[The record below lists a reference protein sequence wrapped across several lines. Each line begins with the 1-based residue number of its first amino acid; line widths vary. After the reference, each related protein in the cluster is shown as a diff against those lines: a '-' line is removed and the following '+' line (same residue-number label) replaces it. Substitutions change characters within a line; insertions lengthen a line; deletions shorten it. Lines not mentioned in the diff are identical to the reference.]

1 MLTKTDRRTEGQT
14 QPLLLAHV
22 YHGLHPILTVTP
34 LPPFLP
40 HLCYRRRDRANA
52 EMKAIFTQVIKKRR
66 QGRGEGEGEG
76 EEGEE
81 DDLLQRLLESRY
93 K

>member
-1 MLTKTDRRTEGQT
+1 
-14 QPLLLAHV
+14 
-22 YHGLHPILTVTP
+22 
-34 LPPFLP
+34 
-40 HLCYRRRDRANA
+40 
-52 EMKAIFTQVIKKRR
+52 MKAIFTQVIKKRR
-66 QGRGEGEGEG
+66 QGQGEGEGEGEG